1 MFASFSAR
9 CAPPAPS
16 LPLQLFGFTLAEC
29 SILLLPLD
37 VVRGFCLEALDARMI
52 GGTPPPRPS
61 LAPLALWSA
70 RTMGCC
76 VASETHT
83 LPRGRG
89 LVSLPGCFCRLTC
102 TFSPTPPVQGNRAGV
117 VGCGFY
123 NNNCGGLDLRIVW
136 KIVYGCIAGMV
147 SWLAGFGRVEP
158 VWGALFPVFP
168 SSTCRCCFCCV
179 AGGRHPSLRHLLLRS
194 G

>member
-1 MFASFSAR
+1 M
-9 CAPPAPS
+9 APVAPS
-16 LPLQLFGFTLAEC
+16 DLGLGSCLQRYGLVVRRPLPLPLQLFGFTLAEC

-89 LVSLPGCFCRLTC
+89 LVSWAGCLAPHVHIFANASCAGKPG
-102 TFSPTPPVQGNRAGV
+102 G
-117 VGCGFY
+117 
-123 NNNCGGLDLRIVW
+123 CGGLR
-136 KIVYGCIAGMV
+136 
-147 SWLAGFGRVEP
+147 
-158 VWGALFPVFP
+158 
-168 SSTCRCCFCCV
+168 
-179 AGGRHPSLRHLLLRS
+179 LLQ
-194 G
+194 